1 MPKMSFASDHRMNPS
16 DNPFLAWLVHV
27 VVAAVACI
35 CGYYSLV
42 EGTFAPLACG
52 AIAVFAMEA
61 LWLYFRLRR

>member
-1 MPKMSFASDHRMNPS
+1 MPKMKFASDRRVNPF

-35 CGYYSLV
+35 SGYYSLV
-42 EGTFAPLACG
+42 EGTFVPLAYG
-52 AIAVFAMEA
+52 AAAVFAMEA